1 MDMIHRL
8 LHSVRFAF
16 AFGAVMVVLVSY
28 LAYAFV
34 GWLGIGLV
42 GLMGLY
48 VSTRIDLMDGN
59 AVADF
64 DYGASSVHMLSR
76 QIEQQ
81 RNATHHHREQHDKDR
96 RVRKALIYLMNTLWL
111 AMMGLGFAMFSVYQ
125 V

>member
-1 MDMIHRL
+1 MDVIHKL
-8 LHSVRFAF
+8 LHSMRFAF
-16 AFGAVMVVLVSY
+16 AFGAVMVAIVSW
-28 LAYAFV
+28 LAFAFV

-48 VSTRIDLMDGN
+48 VSTRIDLMDGH

-64 DYGASSVHMLSR
+64 DYGASSVNMLAR
-76 QIEQQ
+76 QVEQQ
-81 RNATHHHREQHDKDR
+81 QKAAPSQREQNEKDR
-96 RVRKALIYLMNTLWL
+96 RIRKALIYLMNTLWL